1 MMTDHK
7 YFTVENTACTIPER
21 GALAIVCGDA
31 PRRNEA
37 EGTTSYSLR
46 GPILIMPPDMW
57 NDPEGPAA
65 KVARILNENAHVFFK
80 SARGQ
85 ADD

>member
-1 MMTDHK
+1 MTDYK
-7 YFTVENTACTIPER
+7 YFTVEATIFTIPER

-46 GPILIMPPDMW
+46 GPLLIMPPDLW
-57 NDPEGPAA
+57 NDQEEIAA
-65 KVARILNENAHVFFK
+65 RVAQLLNENAHVFFE
-80 SARGQ
+80 SAREQ